1 LDLIFVSLEDWDDI
15 WRRNQF
21 LCAAYARRHPGAK
34 ILFVG
39 MPRDLTGRLR
49 QGHWKEMRG
58 VADSSPPGLPNLT
71 ITHPAKMFPNT
82 LKAGRSLNEA
92 LMRFHIQKTA
102 RRLGLNA
109 PLLWLNP
116 HSAVH
121 LAGQMGESAVVYDI
135 TDDWISPTQDASLA
149 ALIQAQD
156 AALCARADAVIVCS
170 EKLYEMKQG
179 MARRLFL
186 IPNGVDAGH
195 YASVLDSTLPLPTEA
210 AQWPRPV
217 FGYTGTLH
225 PDRVDIPLV
234 VALARGLSA
243 GSVALVGP
251 DHLRPED
258 HAALGALPN
267 VFLAGPKPYAQLPEY
282 MRAFDVC
289 ITPHRV
295 TPFTESLNPIKLWEY
310 LAAGKPI
317 VSTNVAGFRDY
328 PQFVEVAADAAAFIT
343 LSEAALTE
351 NSAVGRA
358 RRAEASRHSWE
369 ARLDAVEE
377 VITACLSHAASASP
391 AAAKR

>member
-1 LDLIFVSLEDWDDI
+1 METGLDLIFVSLEDWDDI

-21 LCAAYARRHPGAK
+21 LCAAYARRHPDAK

-39 MPRDLTGRLR
+39 LPRDLTGRLR
-49 QGHWKEMRG
+49 QGHWNELRG
-58 VADSSPPGLPNLT
+58 VADSSPPGLPNIT
-71 ITHPAKMFPNT
+71 ITRFAKLFPNT
-82 LKAGRSLNEA
+82 LTPGRRMNEA
-92 LMRFHIQKTA
+92 LMRSHIQKTA
-102 RRLGLNA
+102 RHLGLTA

-135 TDDWISPTQDASLA
+135 TDDWISLTQSP
-149 ALIQAQD
+149 ALTRLIEAQD
-156 AALCARADAVIVCS
+156 AALCARTDAVIVCS

-179 MARRLFL
+179 MTSRLAL
-186 IPNGVDAGH
+186 IPNGVEAEH
-195 YASVLDSTLPLPTEA
+195 YAAVLDGSLPLPAEA
-210 AQWPRPV
+210 AHWPRPV

-225 PDRVDIPLV
+225 PDRVDVPLV
-234 VALARGLSA
+234 TDLARGLPS

-267 VFLAGPKPYAQLPEY
+267 VFLTGPKPYAQLPEY

-328 PQFVEVAADAAAFIT
+328 PQFVSIASGADEFIR
-343 LSEAALTE
+343 LSQAALTE
-351 NSAVGRA
+351 APAVGKA
-358 RRAEASRHSWE
+358 RQVEASRHSWD
-369 ARLDAVEE
+369 ARLDAVED
-377 VITACLSHAASASP
+377 VIAACLNRGA
-391 AAAKR
+391 

>member
-1 LDLIFVSLEDWDDI
+1 MALDLIFVSLEDWDDI

-21 LCAAYARRHPGAK
+21 LCAAYARRHPDAK

-49 QGHWKEMRG
+49 QGHWKEMRN
-58 VADSSPPGLPNLT
+58 VPDWSPPGLPSIT

-82 LKAGRSLNEA
+82 LTAGRIMNEV
-92 LMRFHIQKTA
+92 LMRSHIQKTA
-102 RRLGLNA
+102 RHLGLSA

-121 LAGQMGESAVVYDI
+121 LAGRMGESAVIYDI
-135 TDDWISPTQDASLA
+135 TDDWISPTQDASVA
-149 ALIQAQD
+149 ALIRVQD
-156 AALCARADAVIVCS
+156 ATLCARADAVIVCS

-179 MARRLFL
+179 IARSLFL
-186 IPNGVDAGH
+186 IPNGVDAEH
-195 YASVLDSTLPLPTEA
+195 YASVPDRALPMPAEA
-210 AQWPRPV
+210 QHWPRPV

-225 PDRVDIPLV
+225 PDRVDVPLLA
-234 VALARGLSA
+234 ALARKLSA

-258 HAALGALPN
+258 HTMLRVLPN
-267 VFLAGPKPYAQLPEY
+267 VFLTGPKPYAQLPQY
-282 MRAFDVC
+282 MRAFEVS

-317 VSTNVAGFRDY
+317 VSTPVAGFRDY
-328 PQFVEVAADAAAFIT
+328 PQFVRLAADAEEFCRQC
-343 LSEAALTE
+343 EAALRE
-351 NSAVGRA
+351 APSVAAA
-358 RRAEASRHSWE
+358 RQEEASRHSWD
-369 ARLDAVEE
+369 ARLNAVED
-377 VITACLSHAASASP
+377 VIAACLSHAASSGP
-391 AAAKR
+391 TEM